1 MLHTCVDSNST
12 LECFD
17 TVHITRLVVE
27 ILLRDSKV
35 FEVNVRKVQ
44 VRGFEGI
51 VDMGMV
57 GNIGAGLDDKNG
69 ERGLALG
76 KSRRQDAPCRAA
88 SNDDIV
94 VWFGCHIC

>member
-1 MLHTCVDSNST
+1 MSVRQHQCCHTCVDSNST
-12 LECFD
+12 RECFD
-17 TVHITRLVVE
+17 TAHITRLVVE

-35 FEVNVRKVQ
+35 FEVDVRKVQ

-57 GNIGAGLDDKNG
+57 GDIGAGLDDKNG

-76 KSRRQDAPCRAA
+76 KSRR
-88 SNDDIV
+88 
-94 VWFGCHIC
+94 